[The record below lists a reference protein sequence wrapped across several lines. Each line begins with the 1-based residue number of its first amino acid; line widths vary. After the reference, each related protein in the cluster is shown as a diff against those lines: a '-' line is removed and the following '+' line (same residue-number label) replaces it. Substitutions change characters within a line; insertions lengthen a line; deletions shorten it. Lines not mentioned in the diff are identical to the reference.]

1 MTKARVLTCEN
12 GRRVVVI
19 PVAVQPIHAPVPLT
33 AIPVQVQNATVTAR
47 VPKDRAVKE
56 DVTSV
61 PVDLLLPRLGDE
73 VLVLPER
80 EEDVGVQAD
89 VIRCLETLELLLAL
103 DVGLAVLQHCH
114 LLNLGEVQFG
124 ECDGASVCLI
134 VENGPAVPDELL
146 RVEAIAVDGNDLRL
160 ADNDLSAVPQER
172 SELLS
177 CLTRVVDD
185 FLDGVAVQIV
195 PVCVVSEDREQ
206 VQGLTDSDGFS
217 HCLYLLVCQRV
228 TVCRRSW
235 ESPINKALS
244 AMATCKLDVKELYLY
259 SVSPFGLPV
268 KDRLY
273 GLFYSPLLKPPSK
286 FLSILRYS
294 SV

>member
-1 MTKARVLTCEN
+1 MTKSRVLTCEN
-12 GRRVVVI
+12 GRRVEVI
-19 PVAVQPIHAPVPLT
+19 PVVVQPSHVPVPLT
-33 AIPVQVQNATVTAR
+33 VTPAQVQNVTVTVR

-56 DVTSV
+56 DVAGV
-61 PVDLLLPRLGDE
+61 PVDLLFPAFGDE

-103 DVGLAVLQHCH
+103 HVRFAVLQHRDV
-114 LLNLGEVQFG
+114 LDLGEVQLG
-124 ECDGASVCLI
+124 ECDGASVRLI

-146 RVEAIAVDGNDLRL
+146 RVEAVAVDGNDLRF
-160 ADNDLSAVPQER
+160 ANDDLSAIPQER

-177 CLTRVVDD
+177 CLTGVVDD

-244 AMATCKLDVKELYLY
+244 AMATA
-259 SVSPFGLPV
+259 S
-268 KDRLY
+268 
-273 GLFYSPLLKPPSK
+273 
-286 FLSILRYS
+286 
-294 SV
+294 